1 MVDVVLLLYLPQRF
15 GTKCVGWRF
24 NSSRRLQLFPLFYQL
39 VTAKSSISGQR
50 LSCADVS
57 KFFPLACFF
66 GGFDAAHTQV
76 HFSLHSPLAARG
88 ESPAGSRCERRGPA
102 CKARRSRRCR
112 IIVEEALHRRRAH
125 ADATQRAPGV
135 CGRWTALLVIADVQA
150 SSPPGALPATADP
163 WRATLRDFHHGLLD
177 AIGEGEA
184 LRTPRCEACPPMPP
198 PTPPWRVPTFS

>member
-76 HFSLHSPLAARG
+76 HFSLHSPL
-88 ESPAGSRCERRGPA
+88 
-102 CKARRSRRCR
+102 
-112 IIVEEALHRRRAH
+112 
-125 ADATQRAPGV
+125 
-135 CGRWTALLVIADVQA
+135 
-150 SSPPGALPATADP
+150 
-163 WRATLRDFHHGLLD
+163 D

-198 PTPPWRVPTFS
+198 PPPPGGCLPSVDPISS